1 VSGDA
6 QHTRTEAAESRSA
19 RTPFPRY
26 ERIGEEL
33 ADEPRDVRDVRE
45 LEIPHT
51 ESPGELYARIA
62 RRGLRR

>member
-1 VSGDA
+1 VSGEA
-6 QHTRTEAAESRSA
+6 QDTRTDAAEARGA

-45 LEIPHT
+45 REIPHT